1 MVVGLPGVR
10 VVDSRVG
17 RSGVVVGESD
27 WGGVGC
33 EHGVQRNTGDG
44 GGVVVG
50 AGIVMGGGVVG
61 GLGWHMW
68 QKCPWSDGGVGVLGA
83 SASVA
88 SHSSRAEM

>member
-1 MVVGLPGVR
+1 LGGVR
-10 VVDSRVG
+10 GVEGGVGGWGVEVDE
-17 RSGVVVGESD
+17 SGG
-27 WGGVGC
+27 GGVGC

-50 AGIVMGGGVVG
+50 AGVVMGGGVVG
-61 GLGWHMW
+61 GVGWHMW